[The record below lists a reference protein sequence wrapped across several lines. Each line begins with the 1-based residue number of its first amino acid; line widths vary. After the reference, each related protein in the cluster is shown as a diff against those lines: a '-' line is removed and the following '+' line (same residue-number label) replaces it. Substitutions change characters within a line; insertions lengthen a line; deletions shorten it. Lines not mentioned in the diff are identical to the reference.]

1 MAAALVYFGFRL
13 NWLESRLLDSVLTM
27 VWVVGLTNAFNLLDN
42 MDGLCAGIAL
52 IVAAMLLAGFWTG
65 VSRENA
71 TPEMTLLADAR
82 RRRRRVSGLQ
92 LSARIDLHGRFREHC
107 CSVSAWPR

>member
-1 MAAALVYFGFRL
+1 
-13 NWLESRLLDSVLTM
+13 M

-52 IVAAMLLAGFWTG
+52 IVAVMLLAGFWTG

-71 TPEMTLLADAR
+71 APEMTLLADPR
-82 RRRRRVSGLQ
+82 RRRGRLPGLQ
-92 LSARIDLHGRFREHC
+92 LSAGLDLHGRLAARC
-107 CSVSAWPR
+107 CSDSASRR